1 MGAGLGLALA
11 SMSVGLVKQIPGL
24 ALPRLDGLH
33 LNVPAVSVSIGVVVL
48 TSMLLAVLPASMLS
62 GLECSSG
69 LRSARTETGK
79 TQRRPFSALIVAEIA
94 CAVVLT
100 VCAGLLLRSFV
111 RIQSVEL
118 GFQPTKVLS
127 AYLRTTYFGP
137 EGYPFWRTILSGV
150 ASLPGTKSAAV
161 SDCMPGA
168 HAMGAALSFDDRP
181 NDSAQAPSA
190 EGCWISADFF
200 PTLGASLVR
209 SAGDDPAL
217 LANSVRGKIQ
227 SLYPNQPLERIT
239 VMREVVSRTLAQ
251 RTYSVGLMTAFAGLA
266 LLLCGLGIYGVVSY
280 VTLQRTREF
289 GIRMALGASRQDVL
303 RNVLHQGGSLVAV
316 GIVLGVG
323 ISLLV
328 TRALSQLLFETAPL
342 DPGIFFSAAFLLGAI
357 GGLASL
363 LPGIRASQ
371 LDPRV
376 ALNTE

>member
-1 MGAGLGLALA
+1 MGVVANVRQRALDLPSEPAIYMPYTQDDTNPVLA
-11 SMSVGLVKQIPGL
+11 SMNL
-24 ALPRLDGLH
+24 
-33 LNVPAVSVSIGVVVL
+33 
-48 TSMLLAVLPASMLS
+48 
-62 GLECSSG
+62 
-69 LRSARTETGK
+69 
-79 TQRRPFSALIVAEIA
+79 F
-94 CAVVLT
+94 
-100 VCAGLLLRSFV
+100 
-111 RIQSVEL
+111 
-118 GFQPTKVLS
+118 
-127 AYLRTTYFGP
+127 
-137 EGYPFWRTILSGV
+137 
-150 ASLPGTKSAAV
+150 
-161 SDCMPGA
+161 
-168 HAMGAALSFDDRP
+168 
-181 NDSAQAPSA
+181 
-190 EGCWISADFF
+190 
-200 PTLGASLVR
+200 VR

-227 SLYPNQPLERIT
+227 SLYPNQPVERIT

-323 ISLLV
+323 VSLLV

-342 DPGIFFSAAFLLGAI
+342 DPGIFFSAVFLLGAI
-357 GGLASL
+357 GVLASL

-376 ALNTE
+376 ALNME